1 MSGTV
6 NKVFIVGRLGRDP
19 EQAHAGQDSFARFS
33 VATDDK
39 LSPTTLRCIHA
50 MGGGDVV
57 C

>member
-6 NKVFIVGRLGRDP
+6 NNVVIVGRLSRDP

-39 LSPTTLRCIHA
+39 LSPCTLLCIHA
-50 MGGGDVV
+50 IGGGDAV

>member
-1 MSGTV
+1 MASLNSVTLIGL
-6 NKVFIVGRLGRDP
+6 LGRDP

-50 MGGGDVV
+50 MGGGDAV